1 MNHLSSIAG
10 LEPFQI
16 LTIGLGLVI
25 FLLTFEMIRRDLLR
39 TTYALLWLVIGLA
52 IVLVGIFPDTVNLL
66 QRYTTMTYQTAML
79 FLVFGFMLLLMMQ
92 FSIIISRLSA
102 RNKMLTQDVA
112 ILREKL
118 RQVAERI
125 GGEESTNRESASP
138 TATSEDSPSA
148 EK

>member
-10 LEPFQI
+10 LAPFQI
-16 LTIGLGLVI
+16 LTIALGLVI

-39 TTYALLWLVIGLA
+39 TAYALLWLVIGLA
-52 IVLVGIFPDTVNLL
+52 IVLVGIFPDTLNLL
-66 QRYTTMTYQTAML
+66 KRYTGMEYQTAML

-112 ILREKL
+112 ILREQL

-125 GGEESTNRESASP
+125 GDQKSTDRESASS

>member
-1 MNHLSSIAG
+1 MNHLASIAG

-16 LTIGLGLVI
+16 LTIALGLVI

-39 TTYALLWLVIGLA
+39 TAYALLWLVIGLA
-52 IVLVGIFPDTVNLL
+52 IVLVGIFPYTVDLL
-66 QRYTTMTYQTAML
+66 KRYTGMLPPTAML

-92 FSIIISRLSA
+92 YSIIISRLSA

-118 RQVAERI
+118 RQVAEHI
-125 GGEESTNRESASP
+125 GGQESADRAPGSP
-138 TATSEDSPSA
+138 TATSEDSPPA

>member
-1 MNHLSSIAG
+1 MNHLASIAG

-16 LTIGLGLVI
+16 LTICLGVVV

-39 TTYALLWLVIGLA
+39 TAYALLWLAIGLA
-52 IVLVGIFPDTVNLL
+52 IVFIGIFPDTLNRL
-66 QRYTTMTYQTAML
+66 QRYTSMTYQTAML

-92 FSIIISRLSA
+92 YSIIISRLSA

-125 GGEESTNRESASP
+125 GGRESADRAPGSP

>member
-1 MNHLSSIAG
+1 MNQLGSIGG

-16 LTIGLGLVI
+16 MTICLGAVV

-39 TTYALLWLVIGLA
+39 TAYALLWLAIGLA
-52 IVLVGIFPDTVNLL
+52 IVLVGIFPYTVNLL
-66 QRYTTMTYQTAML
+66 KRYAGMTPQGAML

-92 FSIIISRLSA
+92 YSIIISRLSA

-118 RQVAERI
+118 RQMAERI
-125 GGEESTNRESASP
+125 GGRKSADRAPGSP